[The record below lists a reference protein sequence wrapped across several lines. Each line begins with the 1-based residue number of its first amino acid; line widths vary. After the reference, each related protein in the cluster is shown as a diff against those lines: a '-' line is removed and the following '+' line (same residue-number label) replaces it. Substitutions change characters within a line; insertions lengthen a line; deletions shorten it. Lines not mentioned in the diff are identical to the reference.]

1 MNRPPP
7 FDPARLAFSDPPP
20 FEAINLDAP
29 ANCPLVL
36 CCDHASNAVPAH
48 MERLGL
54 PQAELDRHIGWD
66 IGAAAVT
73 RGLAARFG
81 CPAFLSGYSRLII
94 DCNRPL
100 DSPTSIPPVS
110 DGTTIPANAA
120 LSEAERRLRQA
131 FFFAPYQQALGSYM
145 ERRLGQDGPPPLFV
159 AVHSFTPV
167 MNGLARP
174 WHIGL
179 LFEHDRR
186 LVGPLRGAL
195 LALEPGLVI
204 GENQPYAIEG
214 PSDYAI
220 QVYAHDRG
228 VPHIE
233 LEIRQD
239 EIGTPPGAER
249 WAGLVARALDA
260 VLADATL
267 RRIERHGAAPA

>member
-20 FEAINLDAP
+20 FEAINPGAAED
-29 ANCPLVL
+29 CPLVL

-54 PQAELDRHIGWD
+54 SEAELERHIAWD
-66 IGAAAVT
+66 IGAAEVT
-73 RGLAARFG
+73 RRLAVRFG

-110 DGTTIPANAA
+110 DGTAIPANQA
-120 LSEAERRLRQA
+120 LGDAERRLRQA
-131 FFFAPYQQALGSYM
+131 FFFAPYQQALGSFM
-145 ERRLGQDGPPPLFV
+145 ERRLAHDGAPPIFV

-167 MNGLARP
+167 MNGKARP
-174 WHIGL
+174 WQIGL
-179 LFEHDRR
+179 LYEHDRR
-186 LVGPLRGAL
+186 LVAPMHRAL
-195 LALEPGLVI
+195 LGLAPSLVV
-204 GENQPYAIEG
+204 GENEPYAIEG

-220 QVYAHDRG
+220 PVYAQGRG

-239 EIGTPPGAER
+239 EIAER
-249 WAGLVARALDA
+249 AGWELWAELVAHALDA
-260 VLADATL
+260 VIADPTL
-267 RRIERHGAAPA
+267 RRIERHIP